1 MQLVE
6 LRDGQAF
13 SGIYAL
19 KTVTHYPDGD
29 SPRLALTLG
38 DSSGT
43 RKGVIWKPQAKV
55 VQAMLVAEA
64 VKVSGRVNPPGRYA
78 GELTVDHIEEV
89 DVTPEILDTLL
100 PPFPE
105 SHAQDV
111 EKLDN
116 LIASVTHPLCKKLLT
131 TLLHG
136 SKRPQFLNAV
146 AARDVH
152 HAYRGGLLQHTLEV
166 ADICDAC
173 CNRFPRLNRDIL
185 ITGALLHDFAKL
197 DEMTHGLRAGE
208 YTDNG
213 MLIGHVAYGAARI
226 IHLTLDW
233 PESMRNHL
241 AHLILS
247 HHERPEHG
255 AAKAPRPL
263 KRLSLH
269 TPMLLALTLPSVS
282 VQSTLLPQEA
292 VAIRSSANS
301 GQRLDQNSGET

>member
-38 DSSGT
+38 DSSGA
-43 RKGVIWKPQAKV
+43 RKGVIWKPQAKL

-64 VKVSGRVNPPGRYA
+64 VKVTGRVNPPGRYA

-89 DVTPEILDTLL
+89 EVTPELLDLLL
-100 PPFPE
+100 PPFPD
-105 SHAQDV
+105 SHDQDV
-111 EKLDN
+111 EKLDAM
-116 LIASVTHPLCKKLLT
+116 IASVSNLHCRKLLT

-136 SKRPQFLNAV
+136 SKRTMFLNAV

-152 HAYRGGLLQHTLEV
+152 HAFRGGLLQHTLEV
-166 ADICDAC
+166 ADVCDAC
-173 CNRFPRLNRDIL
+173 CARFPRLNRDIL

-255 AAKAPRPL
+255 AAKAPATPEAIVLAHADAISAHIAIGFRAIDSAPPGSSSYPLVGRFWSTTRP
-263 KRLSLH
+263 
-269 TPMLLALTLPSVS
+269 
-282 VQSTLLPQEA
+282 E
-292 VAIRSSANS
+292 
-301 GQRLDQNSGET
+301 

>member
-1 MQLVE
+1 
-6 LRDGQAF
+6 
-13 SGIYAL
+13 
-19 KTVTHYPDGD
+19 
-29 SPRLALTLG
+29 
-38 DSSGT
+38 
-43 RKGVIWKPQAKV
+43 
-55 VQAMLVAEA
+55 MLVAEA
-64 VKVSGRVNPPGRYA
+64 VKVTGRVNPPGRYA
-78 GELTVDHIEEV
+78 GELTVEHIEEV
-89 DVTPEILDTLL
+89 EVTTEILDALL

-105 SHAQDV
+105 SHDSDV
-111 EKLDN
+111 DKLDA
-116 LIASVTHPLCKKLLT
+116 LIASVSNPLCKKLLQ

-136 SKRPQFLNAV
+136 SKRSVFLNAV

-166 ADICDAC
+166 TDICDAC
-173 CNRFPRLNRDIL
+173 CKRFPRLNRDIL

-233 PESMRNHL
+233 PEAMRNHL

-255 AAKAPRPL
+255 AAKVPA
-263 KRLSLH
+263 
-269 TPMLLALTLPSVS
+269 TP
-282 VQSTLLPQEA
+282 EA
-292 VAIRSSANS
+292 VVLAHADAISAHIAIGFRAVDSAPPGSSS
-301 GQRLDQNSGET
+301 YPLIGRFWSTTRPE

>member
-38 DSSGT
+38 DSTGT
-43 RKGVIWKPQAKV
+43 RKGVIWKPQPKLV
-55 VQAMLVAEA
+55 HAMLVAEA

-78 GELTVDHIEEV
+78 GELTVDHIEEIP
-89 DVTPEILDTLL
+89 VTEEILDQLL
-100 PPFPE
+100 PPFPD
-105 SHAQDV
+105 SHARDV
-111 EKLDN
+111 EHLES
-116 LIASVTHPLCKKLLT
+116 LISSVQHPLCKKLLT
-131 TLLHG
+131 TLFHG
-136 SKRPQFLNAV
+136 SKRSLFLNAV

-173 CNRFPRLNRDIL
+173 CTRFPRLNRDIL
-185 ITGALLHDFAKL
+185 ITGALLHDFAKI

-226 IHLTLDW
+226 LHLTIEW

-255 AAKAPRPL
+255 AAKVPSTPEAIVLAHADAISAHIAIGFRAVDSAPPGSSSYPLVGRFWSTTRP
-263 KRLSLH
+263 
-269 TPMLLALTLPSVS
+269 
-282 VQSTLLPQEA
+282 
-292 VAIRSSANS
+292 
-301 GQRLDQNSGET
+301 D

>member
-1 MQLVE
+1 MRLDE
-6 LRDGQAF
+6 LRDGQTF
-13 SGIYAL
+13 NGIYAL

-38 DSSGT
+38 DSTGA
-43 RKGVIWKPQAKV
+43 RKGVVWKPQAKL

-64 VKVSGRVNPPGRYA
+64 VKVAGRVNPPGRYA
-78 GELTVDHIEEV
+78 GELTVEHIEEV
-89 DVTPEILDTLL
+89 EVTPEILDSLL
-100 PPFPE
+100 PPFPD
-105 SHAQDV
+105 SHERDV
-111 EKLDN
+111 DRLDVM
-116 LIASVTHPLCKKLLT
+116 IASVSNPHCRKLLT
-131 TLLHG
+131 TLFNG
-136 SKRPQFLNAV
+136 SKRPMFLNAV

-173 CNRFPRLNRDIL
+173 CSRFPRLNRDIL

-233 PESMRNHL
+233 PEAMRNHL
-241 AHLILS
+241 THLILS

-255 AAKAPRPL
+255 AAKVPA
-263 KRLSLH
+263 
-269 TPMLLALTLPSVS
+269 TP
-282 VQSTLLPQEA
+282 EA
-292 VAIRSSANS
+292 VVLAHADAISAHIAIGFRAIDSAPPGSSS
-301 GQRLDQNSGET
+301 YPLVGRFWSTTRP

>member
-13 SGIYAL
+13 SGIYAV
-19 KTVTHYPDGD
+19 KTATHYPDGD

-38 DSSGT
+38 DSTGS
-43 RKGVIWKPQAKV
+43 RKAVIWKPQPRV
-55 VQAMLVAEA
+55 VQAMHVAEA

-78 GELTVDHIEEV
+78 GELTVEQIEAV
-89 DVTPEILDTLL
+89 DVTPEILNALL
-100 PPFPE
+100 PAFADT
-105 SHAQDV
+105 HDADV
-111 EKLDN
+111 EKFDA
-116 LIASVTHPLCKKLLT
+116 LIETVVHPLCKKLLH

-136 SKRPQFLNAV
+136 SKRSLFLNAV
-146 AARDVH
+146 AAREVH

-173 CNRFPRLNRDIL
+173 CQRFPRLNRDLL

-255 AAKAPRPL
+255 AAKVPA
-263 KRLSLH
+263 
-269 TPMLLALTLPSVS
+269 TP
-282 VQSTLLPQEA
+282 EA
-292 VAIRSSANS
+292 VVLAHADAISAHIAIGFRAVDSAPPGSSS
-301 GQRLDQNSGET
+301 YPLIGRFWSTTRPE

>member
-38 DSSGT
+38 DSSGA
-43 RKGVIWKPQAKV
+43 RKGVIWKPQAKL

-64 VKVSGRVNPPGRYA
+64 VKVTGRVNPPGRYA

-89 DVTPEILDTLL
+89 EVTPELLDLLL
-100 PPFPE
+100 PPFPD
-105 SHAQDV
+105 SHDQDV
-111 EKLDN
+111 EKLDAM
-116 LIASVTHPLCKKLLT
+116 IASVGNPLCRKLLT

-136 SKRPQFLNAV
+136 SKRIMFLNAV

-166 ADICDAC
+166 ADVCDAC
-173 CNRFPRLNRDIL
+173 CARFPRLNRDIL

-255 AAKAPRPL
+255 AAKAPA
-263 KRLSLH
+263 
-269 TPMLLALTLPSVS
+269 TP
-282 VQSTLLPQEA
+282 EA
-292 VAIRSSANS
+292 VVLAHADAISAHIAIGFRAIDSAPAGSSS
-301 GQRLDQNSGET
+301 YPLVGRFWSTTRPE

>member
-6 LRDGQAF
+6 LRDGQTF

-38 DSSGT
+38 DSSGA
-43 RKGVIWKPQAKV
+43 RKGVIWKPQAKL

-64 VKVSGRVNPPGRYA
+64 VKVTGRVNPPGRYA
-78 GELTVDHIEEV
+78 GELTVEHIEEV
-89 DVTPEILDTLL
+89 VVTPEILDSLL
-100 PPFPE
+100 PPFPDTHE
-105 SHAQDV
+105 QDI
-111 EKLDN
+111 ERLDT
-116 LIASVTHPLCKKLLT
+116 LIASVGNPLCRKLLT

-136 SKRPQFLNAV
+136 SKRTMFLNAV

-166 ADICDAC
+166 ADVCDAC
-173 CNRFPRLNRDIL
+173 CARFPRLNRDVL

-233 PESMRNHL
+233 PEPMRNHL

-255 AAKAPRPL
+255 AAKVPA
-263 KRLSLH
+263 
-269 TPMLLALTLPSVS
+269 TP
-282 VQSTLLPQEA
+282 EA
-292 VAIRSSANS
+292 VVLAHADAISAHVAIGFRAIDSAPPGSSS
-301 GQRLDQNSGET
+301 YPLVGRFWSTTRPD

>member
-6 LRDGQAF
+6 LRDGQTF

-19 KTVTHYPDGD
+19 KTITHYPDGD

-38 DSSGT
+38 DRSGL
-43 RKGVIWKPQAKV
+43 RKGVIWKPQARL

-64 VKVSGRVNPPGRYA
+64 VKVSGRVNPPGKYA
-78 GELTVDHIEEV
+78 GELTVEHIDAVE
-89 DVTPEILDTLL
+89 VTPDILDSLL

-105 SHAQDV
+105 SHASDV
-111 EKLDN
+111 EKLDSM
-116 LIASVTHPLCKKLLT
+116 IESVGHPLCRKLLT

-136 SKRPQFLNAV
+136 SKRSLFLNAV
-146 AARDVH
+146 AAREVH

-166 ADICDAC
+166 ADICDSC
-173 CNRFPRLNRDIL
+173 CARFPRLNRDIL

-213 MLIGHVAYGAARI
+213 MLIGHVAFGAARI
-226 IHLTLDW
+226 LHLTLEW

-255 AAKAPRPL
+255 AAKVPA
-263 KRLSLH
+263 
-269 TPMLLALTLPSVS
+269 TP
-282 VQSTLLPQEA
+282 EA
-292 VAIRSSANS
+292 VVLAHADAISAHIAIGFRAVDSAPPGSSS
-301 GQRLDQNSGET
+301 YPLVGRFWSTTRPD